1 MNLPLSVAN
10 HTYIYLYVSHC
21 LGLTRSQADTFLH
34 CNIAPLWYRYAS
46 AVALGAAW
54 LSFYQILA
62 LFKWMIPVLRRDQR
76 TKSPLFL
83 SDPLLSLFLP
93 CPSLKA
99 QLQSFVTPPKKKRL
113 FFFPSQDSLQ
123 GHILQD
129 VLGPSQR
136 NRHPC
141 GVITSAVFP
150 TLCCFPL
157 FLDMTFLPK
166 AHRTGENRSYT
177 SAGSPRVRM
186 WTNTL
191 YENVNLFTFQLEFML
206 CLSLRFSTSWFCTG
220 LRHAVILTHTYC
232 TFFQQLPKSM
242 RDNRTIWQSTGLL
255 ELISAYLSN

>member
-99 QLQSFVTPPKKKRL
+99 QLQSFVTPPKKRDFL
-113 FFFPSQDSLQ
+113 FSLPRFPA
-123 GHILQD
+123 
-129 VLGPSQR
+129 GP
-136 NRHPC
+136 HPA
-141 GVITSAVFP
+141 GRFGA
-150 TLCCFPL
+150 
-157 FLDMTFLPK
+157 LPK
-166 AHRTGENRSYT
+166 EQASLWCHHIS
-177 SAGSPRVRM
+177 SVS
-186 WTNTL
+186 NTL
-191 YENVNLFTFQLEFML
+191 LFPIVLRYDVPTKGTQNGREPILYIGWISTCANVN
-206 CLSLRFSTSWFCTG
+206 
-220 LRHAVILTHTYC
+220 
-232 TFFQQLPKSM
+232 
-242 RDNRTIWQSTGLL
+242 
-255 ELISAYLSN
+255 

>member
-1 MNLPLSVAN
+1 MSLIKIVRIVSKRFEMNLPLSVAN

-99 QLQSFVTPPKKKRL
+99 QLQSFVTPPKKRDF
-113 FFFPSQDSLQ
+113 FFFPPKIPCRATSCRTFW
-123 GHILQD
+123 GPPKGTGILVVSSHQ
-129 VLGPSQR
+129 Q
-136 NRHPC
+136 
-141 GVITSAVFP
+141 
-150 TLCCFPL
+150 CFQ
-157 FLDMTFLPK
+157 
-166 AHRTGENRSYT
+166 HSVV
-177 SAGSPRVRM
+177 SHCS
-186 WTNTL
+186 
-191 YENVNLFTFQLEFML
+191 
-206 CLSLRFSTSWFCTG
+206 
-220 LRHAVILTHTYC
+220 
-232 TFFQQLPKSM
+232 
-242 RDNRTIWQSTGLL
+242 
-255 ELISAYLSN
+255 